1 MNNKTVYAKTEKGE
15 EELRTRKTGLD
26 LPLRRVLI
34 LVDGSSNVDKV
45 IEKGQGLPD
54 ITSSL
59 ETLLNDGYIV
69 TSSNGSGR
77 DIKADLIRI
86 AQQTLGKD
94 AEKVI
99 KKIQKSPDS
108 SEALRATIEE
118 CKKLVKLVIDEKKA
132 EELSKRCLE
141 II

>member
-1 MNNKTVYAKTEKGE
+1 MDNKMVYAKTEKGE
-15 EELRTRKTGLD
+15 EELRSRKNGLD

-34 LVDGSSNVDKV
+34 LVDGSSTVDKV

-59 ETLLNDGYIV
+59 ETLFNDGYIV

-86 AQQTLGKD
+86 AQETLGKD

-108 SEALRATIEE
+108 TEALRSTIEE
-118 CKKLVKLVIDEKKA
+118 SKKLVKLVIDEKKA
-132 EELSKRCLE
+132 EELSKRCLD